1 MSIHIQKE
9 SLCEVLPQEQRAS
22 DRYVRSPSGGKC
34 VEACACHR
42 PVWGMWFCRGL
53 VAIPSI
59 SYNRAMQNDTIAA
72 IATPPG
78 TGGIGVIR
86 VSGTDAFNLVLPIL
100 RRPGSHAD
108 LPPSHTLTYG
118 HIIDSQTDEVLDEVL
133 VAFMR
138 APHTYTREDVVEIQ
152 GHGGPLILRR
162 MLRLVLA
169 QGARMANAGEFTL
182 REFLNGRLDLAQ
194 AEAVMDLISAQTEAG
209 QRLAMQQLRGRIS
222 EQVQDARHSVLGIIA
237 RIEASI
243 DFPEEDVPTPQP
255 EELQSLIQVALQM
268 VATLLTGSEQ
278 GRLYRQGLRTVI
290 IGRPNVGKSSL
301 LNALLRTDRAIV
313 TPVAGTTRDTVEE
326 VANLRGIPLHLIDTA
341 GITTSTD
348 PVEQSRIQ
356 RSGSAAESADVILLV
371 FDGSEQLTEQDLRVS
386 EELRTMGF
394 GGKNGTNHEQ
404 VGVEVSSGHSR
415 AMIIVV
421 NKADCPQQLEVGGLQ
436 TLWPRIPVVSTSMLT
451 GEGLPDLEQAIAD
464 LVLAGKTL
472 YGESAL
478 ITSARHQEAL
488 RRAAENLRAS
498 SISLEQ
504 GLPLDFVSID
514 LRATYD
520 ALGEVTGET
529 ASDDLLD
536 RIFSEFCIGK

>member
-1 MSIHIQKE
+1 M
-9 SLCEVLPQEQRAS
+9 RAI
-22 DRYVRSPSGGKC
+22 
-34 VEACACHR
+34 EAAEKVPDKTR
-42 PVWGMWFCRGL
+42 LDPL
-53 VAIPSI
+53 V
-59 SYNRAMQNDTIAA
+59 YNPPMQNDTIAA
-72 IATPPG
+72 IGTPPG
-78 TGGIGVIR
+78 YGGLGVIR
-86 VSGTDAFNLVLPIL
+86 VSGPEAFLLVLPL
-100 RRPGSHAD
+100 LQRPGGQTN
-108 LPPSHTLTYG
+108 LPPSHLLTFG
-118 HIIDSQTDEVLDEVL
+118 HIVDPASLEVLDEVL
-133 VAFMR
+133 VAFMH

-152 GHGGPLILRR
+152 GHGGPLVLQRI
-162 MLRLVLA
+162 LRLVLA
-169 QGARMANAGEFTL
+169 QGARMANPGEFTL
-182 REFLNGRLDLAQ
+182 RAFLNGRLDLAQ

-222 EQVQDARHSVLGIIA
+222 EQVQDTRHAVLGIIA

-255 EELQSLIQVALQM
+255 EELQSLIQGAQQKVA
-268 VATLLTGSEQ
+268 ALLTGSEQ
-278 GRLYRQGLRTVI
+278 GRLYRQGLRTAI

-301 LNALLRTDRAIV
+301 LNALLRADRAIV

-341 GITTSTD
+341 GITPSND
-348 PVEQSRIQ
+348 PVEQMGVQ
-356 RSGSAAESADVILLV
+356 RSRSAAESAEVVLLV
-371 FDGSEQLTEQDLRVS
+371 CDGSEQITEQDLRVS

-394 GGKNGTNHEQ
+394 GEKNGTNYEQ
-404 VGVEVSSGHSR
+404 IEVEVPSGHSR

-421 NKADCPQQLEVGGLQ
+421 NKADCPQRFEVGKLH
-436 TLWPRIPVVSTSMLT
+436 TMWPGVPIVSTSMLT
-451 GEGLPDLEQAIAD
+451 GEGLANLEETIAD
-464 LVLAGKTL
+464 LVLAGRTL

-488 RRAAENLRAS
+488 RRAAEDLSAS

-504 GLPLDFVSID
+504 RLPLDFVSID
-514 LRATYD
+514 LRAAYE